1 MSFLQPMLL
10 AALPLVALPIII
22 HLINQRRYQTV
33 KWAAM
38 MFLLAANRM
47 SRGYARLRQ
56 WLIMAFRMAAIA
68 TLVFAVSRPL
78 AGGWLGLTA
87 GGRSDTTLILLDRSP
102 SMQQA
107 GSGAVGSK
115 LETGVKQLAQTLE
128 TLGSGRWVL
137 FERTTNR
144 PRELESPKD
153 LLSSASTGP
162 VSASADLPALL
173 LAARDYIKANKVGRT
188 EVWICSDLR
197 ENDWNAA
204 GGRWQVLR
212 DGFLE
217 IGQGV
222 RFHLL
227 AYPDVARENMA
238 VRVTDVRRRKT
249 RDGAELLLSLK
260 VTRQEQTNDVQAV
273 PVQIEIDG
281 ARSEVTLQV
290 AGEAELKD
298 HRIPLEKGRERG
310 WGRVSIPADANPADN
325 DYWFVF
331 EQPAPRR
338 SIIVVDDP
346 QSARALTLA
355 AAISPDPA
363 LQYTAEVV
371 PQSQVPGIDWDQV
384 SLLLWQ
390 AALPETDSAKQIRS
404 FIERGGSA
412 IFFPPRTPSSGEMF
426 GVRFT
431 TWTDQKDGIPVVS
444 WRGDEDLLAH
454 TASGAPLPV
463 GGLEVRKYCGLGGD
477 VTALAT
483 LKDGPPLLARATTDH
498 GSVYFCA
505 TTPAPG
511 DSSLATSGVVFYV
524 LVQRAMAAGAAAL
537 GSTRQLQAGD
547 APKEGTTVWK
557 RLSGAQE
564 ALSSD
569 YSFYAGV
576 YEAGDRLL
584 AVNRSPAEALAPVLA
599 DAKVVEL
606 FRGLDFARVDDSAG
620 NLSSLIQEIWRMFLV
635 AMMIAMVGEA
645 ALCLPK
651 LARARGATA

>member
-22 HLINQRRYQTV
+22 HLINQRRFQTV

-56 WLIMAFRMAAIA
+56 WLIMAMRMAAIA

-78 AGGWLGLTA
+78 AGGWLGLAA
-87 GGRSDTTLILLDRSP
+87 GGRADTTVILLDRSP

-107 GSGAVGSK
+107 GTAARGTK
-115 LETGVKQLAQTLE
+115 LETGLKQLVGTLE

-137 FERTTNR
+137 IESTTNR
-144 PRELESPKD
+144 PRELTSAAD

-162 VSASADLPALL
+162 VSSSADLPAML
-173 LAARDYIKANKVGRT
+173 LAARDYIKSNKAGRT
-188 EVWICSDLR
+188 EIWICSDLR

-217 IGQGV
+217 ISQGV

-227 AYPDVARENMA
+227 AYPDVAPDDLA
-238 VRVTDVRRRKT
+238 VRVTEVRRRKT
-249 RDGAELLLSLK
+249 REGAELLLSLK
-260 VTRQEQTNDVQAV
+260 VTRQEQTNAVQAV

-338 SIIVVDDP
+338 TIVVVDDP
-346 QSARALTLA
+346 QAARPMTLA
-355 AAISPDPA
+355 ASISPDPA
-363 LQYTAEVV
+363 LPCTAEVV
-371 PQSQVPGIDWDQV
+371 LASQAGAVDWDQV

-390 AALPETDSAKQIRS
+390 AALPELDTGKQIRS

-412 IFFPPRTPSSGEMF
+412 MFFPPRGPGGGEIF
-426 GVRFT
+426 GVRFE
-431 TWTDQKDGIPVVS
+431 TWVEEKAGIPVVS

-454 TASGAPLPV
+454 TASGSPLPV
-463 GGLEVRKYCGLGGD
+463 GG
-477 VTALAT
+477 
-483 LKDGPPLLARATTDH
+483 AR
-498 GSVYFCA
+498 
-505 TTPAPG
+505 
-511 DSSLATSGVVFYV
+511 
-524 LVQRAMAAGAAAL
+524 
-537 GSTRQLQAGD
+537 
-547 APKEGTTVWK
+547 
-557 RLSGAQE
+557 GAQ
-564 ALSSD
+564 
-569 YSFYAGV
+569 
-576 YEAGDRLL
+576 
-584 AVNRSPAEALAPVLA
+584 VL
-599 DAKVVEL
+599 
-606 FRGLDFARVDDSAG
+606 
-620 NLSSLIQEIWRMFLV
+620 
-635 AMMIAMVGEA
+635 
-645 ALCLPK
+645 
-651 LARARGATA
+651 RARGGRDGACDAAGRAAPPGAGGDRSRLGVLLRDNAGGG

>member
-1 MSFLQPMLL
+1 M
-10 AALPLVALPIII
+10 
-22 HLINQRRYQTV
+22 
-33 KWAAM
+33 
-38 MFLLAANRM
+38 
-47 SRGYARLRQ
+47 
-56 WLIMAFRMAAIA
+56 
-68 TLVFAVSRPL
+68 
-78 AGGWLGLTA
+78 
-87 GGRSDTTLILLDRSP
+87 
-102 SMQQA
+102 
-107 GSGAVGSK
+107 
-115 LETGVKQLAQTLE
+115 
-128 TLGSGRWVL
+128 
-137 FERTTNR
+137 
-144 PRELESPKD
+144 PRELESPAD
-153 LLSSASTGP
+153 LLSSAATGP
-162 VSASADLPALL
+162 VSASADLPAML

-217 IGQGV
+217 MSPGV

-227 AYPDVARENMA
+227 AYPEVARENLA

-249 RDGAELLLSLK
+249 REGAELLLSLK
-260 VTRQEQTNDVQAV
+260 ITRQEPTNDVQAV
-273 PVQIEIDG
+273 PVHIEIDG

-290 AGEAELKD
+290 AAEAELKD

-331 EQPAPRR
+331 EQPAARR

-346 QSARALTLA
+346 QAARALTLA
-355 AAISPDPA
+355 ASISPDPA
-363 LQYTAEVV
+363 LQYAAEVV
-371 PQSQVPGIDWDQV
+371 PQSQVAGVDWDQV

-390 AALPETDSAKQIRS
+390 AALPETDTAKQIRS
-404 FIERGGSA
+404 FIDRGGSA
-412 IFFPPRTPSSGEMF
+412 IFFPPRTPGGGEIF

-431 TWTDQKDGIPVVS
+431 AWSDQKDGLPVVS

-463 GGLEVRKYCGLGGD
+463 GGLEIRKYCGLSGD

-483 LKDGPPLLARATTDH
+483 LQGGAPLLARAPTDH

-505 TTPAPG
+505 TTPAAG
-511 DSSLATSGVVFYV
+511 DSSMATSGVVLYV
-524 LVQRAMAAGAAAL
+524 LVQRALASGAAAL
-537 GSTRQLQAGD
+537 GSTRQLQAGE
-547 APKEGTTVWK
+547 APRETQTFWK
-557 RLSGAQE
+557 RVSGDQE
-564 ALSSD
+564 AISTE
-569 YSFYAGV
+569 YSFYSGV

-599 DAKVVEL
+599 DARVEEL

-635 AMMIAMVGEA
+635 AMMVAMVVEA

-651 LARARGATA
+651 LGRARGAAA